1 MGSRRY
7 KVREDQ
13 IPGQSRTTN
22 NSEDADID
30 EAVQHERSLRAQHQA
45 RLLGRHR
52 WKGFDGHVFEVTGLT
67 WNWELNDILFVG
79 MWVSAALF
87 QNEGFH
93 VLYCYDVVSLIQVYD
108 VSTYLDEHPGGDD
121 VVLEVTGKDSI
132 EEFEDA
138 GHSEEA
144 RDLLETF
151 FIGELDPSATL
162 IPEASSR
169 EDTVAKPK
177 EWALQYWAIPV
188 AVVGISMVVGF
199 LYLRKR

>member
-1 MGSRRY
+1 MPTLTKLYSM
-7 KVREDQ
+7 KEVSEH
-13 IPGQSRTTN
+13 
-22 NSEDADID
+22 NSKRDCWVVID
-30 EAVQHERSLRAQHQA
+30 
-45 RLLGRHR
+45 G
-52 WKGFDGHVFEVTGLT
+52 K
-67 WNWELNDILFVG
+67 
-79 MWVSAALF
+79 
-87 QNEGFH
+87 
-93 VLYCYDVVSLIQVYD
+93 VYD
-108 VSTYLDEHPGGDD
+108 VSTYLNEHPGGDD

-144 RDLLETF
+144 RELLETF
-151 FIGELDPSATL
+151 FIGELDPSATT

-177 EWALQYWAIPV
+177 EWPLQYWAIPV